1 MCFSAEADV
10 VSGLVVTTVGVDA
23 LRQVHRPAERALGLV
38 PVLLGAHLLVEAVV
52 WWGETG
58 GVAASSG
65 RLAMW
70 IYLAFALCV
79 LPVLVPFAVR
89 AVEPDVGRRRTMARL
104 GAVGIVLA
112 AVYLVALV
120 QGPVNVGVNGRH
132 LEYRLGLEHGGLLAG
147 IYVVVGCASPMLSSH
162 RRIALFGVAN
172 LIAVVALT
180 WIESAALT
188 SLWCAWAAVASVAI
202 AADLRREH
210 HPPEVRVNMA

>member
-23 LRQVHRPAERALGLV
+23 VRQVHRPGERALGML

-58 GVAASSG
+58 EVAASTG

-79 LPVLVPFAVR
+79 LPVFVPFAVR
-89 AVEPDVGRRRTMARL
+89 AVEPDVGRRRTMAWL
-104 GAVGIVLA
+104 GWAGLLLA

-120 QGPVNVGVNGRH
+120 EGPVGVRVDGRH
-132 LEYRLGLEHGGLLAG
+132 LAYQMGMDHGGLLAG
-147 IYVVVGCASPMLSSH
+147 IYVVVACAPPMLSSH
-162 RRIALFGVAN
+162 RRVALFGVGN

-180 WIESAALT
+180 WIESTALT
-188 SLWCAWAAVASVAI
+188 SLWCAWAAVTSVAI
-202 AADLRREH
+202 AAHLRHEH
-210 HPPEVRVNMA
+210 HPPEVRMHMA